1 MGLECCRVCGV
12 GSFVPSCSFK
22 LIRMYVI
29 RSRCWMLIPAASTLI
44 TGMHVTNSSPLLT
57 WTARIQPHSTPFVH
71 EQGWF
76 GNHKSPSYSTFSTAR
91 TSSLQYSPDSWWTK
105 LHYGGAKF
113 RVEEHDKICIPGSVW
128 VAGESV

>member
-1 MGLECCRVCGV
+1 MVNSKAQMDNILKDQEVKV
-12 GSFVPSCSFK
+12 LDADSSSF
-22 LIRMYVI
+22 YAHH
-29 RSRCWMLIPAASTLI
+29 W
-44 TGMHVTNSSPLLT
+44 
-57 WTARIQPHSTPFVH
+57 IQPHSTPFVH

-76 GNHKSPSYSTFSTAR
+76 RDHKAPSYSTFSTAR

-113 RVEEHDKICIPGSVW
+113 RIEEHDKTCIPGSVW